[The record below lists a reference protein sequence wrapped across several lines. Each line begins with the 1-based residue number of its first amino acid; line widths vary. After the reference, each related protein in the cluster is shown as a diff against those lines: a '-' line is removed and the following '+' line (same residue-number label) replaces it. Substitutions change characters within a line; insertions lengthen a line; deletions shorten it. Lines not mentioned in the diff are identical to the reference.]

1 MPKLRI
7 EFLLFG
13 AGRGRLGGQVDLPA
27 GEPLGSVTL
36 DVTGAPTAAE
46 NRPLVPSGAG
56 TVFARL
62 LSTDAALYVD
72 IGAPP
77 DPGTEPRLLLL
88 PGRAQ
93 LLHVAGGHSVSAVIA
108 GDVSVSSDS
117 GTASLL
123 DRSGTLAAG
132 AAAQQACPS
141 NHARR
146 ILIVSNPD
154 DARTFWFNT
163 TGPASAGASSVQVGP
178 GGAFIFDKVVPS
190 GAVSIYGAS
199 IGQPFTVKEA

>member
-1 MPKLRI
+1 MPKIRI
-7 EFLLFG
+7 EFLSFG
-13 AGRGRLGGQVDLPA
+13 AGRGRLGGQVDLPG
-27 GEPLGSVTL
+27 GEPLGAVTL
-36 DVTGAPTAAE
+36 DVTANPTALE

-93 LLHVAGGHSVSAVIA
+93 LVHVAAGHSLSAMIS

-117 GTASLL
+117 GAATLL
-123 DRSGTLAAG
+123 DRSGTLAA

-141 NHARR
+141 NATRR
-146 ILIVSNPD
+146 ILVVANPD
-154 DARTFWFNT
+154 ETRTFWFNT
-163 TGPASAGASSVQVGP
+163 TGPAAAAAAGSLQVGP
-178 GGAFIFDKVVPS
+178 GDAFVFDKVVPS
-190 GAVSIYGAS
+190 GAVSIYGA